1 MVKRPVVER
10 TTFSN
15 SNSKR
20 KGEGGFTLLET
31 VIATGLMAGAI
42 AALVQM
48 FAISVANNISARSGS
63 FATVLAGQKMEQLRG
78 LTWGFDALGLPV
90 ADLTSD
96 TAAPVD
102 TSVGGTGLRPSP
114 GGTLIGNT
122 AGYVDY
128 VDQFGRALGGG
139 ETTPARAVYTRRWS
153 IEPQPGHPDTLI
165 LQVLVTK
172 RANRGSPDASTV
184 PRLPD
189 EARMVSL
196 KTRKTP

>member
-1 MVKRPVVER
+1 MVKRPVVQR
-10 TTFSN
+10 IPFNN
-15 SNSKR
+15 SHRNA
-20 KGEGGFTLLET
+20 EGGFTLLET
-31 VIATGLMAGAI
+31 VIAAGLMAGAI

-63 FATVLAGQKMEQLRG
+63 YATVLAGQKMEQLRG
-78 LTWGFDALGLPV
+78 LTWGFDTVGLPV
-90 ADLTSD
+90 ADLTTD
-96 TAAPVD
+96 TAAPID
-102 TSVGGTGLRPSP
+102 TPDGGTGLSPSP
-114 GGTLIGNT
+114 SGTLIGNT

-128 VDQFGRALGGG
+128 VDQFGRVLGGG
-139 ETTPARAVYTRRWS
+139 ETMPARAVYIRRWS
-153 IEPQPGHPDTLI
+153 IEPLPGHPDTLV

-172 RANRGSPDASTV
+172 RANRGSAGASAA